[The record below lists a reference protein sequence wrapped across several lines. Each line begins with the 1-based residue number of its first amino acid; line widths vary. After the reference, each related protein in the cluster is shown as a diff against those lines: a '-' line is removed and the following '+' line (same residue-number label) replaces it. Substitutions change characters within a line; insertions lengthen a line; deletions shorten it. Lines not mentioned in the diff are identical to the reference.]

1 MGLILTWT
9 LQLAMLLPFTMKV
22 LADVESNMTAI
33 LRILDYIE
41 NNPQERSWN
50 EPKVKD
56 KEWPK
61 VGVLQAKNITFK
73 YGEKLPEIIK
83 GIDFEFKPNEK
94 IGVVGRTGSGKST
107 LTLGIMRILELSKN

>member
-41 NNPQERSWN
+41 NNP
-50 EPKVKD
+50 
-56 KEWPK
+56 
-61 VGVLQAKNITFK
+61 
-73 YGEKLPEIIK
+73 
-83 GIDFEFKPNEK
+83 
-94 IGVVGRTGSGKST
+94 
-107 LTLGIMRILELSKN
+107 